1 MKSFLLVFLGG
12 GLGSAIRYGIARLL
26 NPYALTFPYATL
38 VSNVLACFVLGLVV
52 GLADSRHLIG
62 SNARLF
68 WAVGFCGGFSTFST
82 FSQETLNLLN
92 APNQLLSILYV
103 ILSVTLCLAAV
114 FTGQWLM
121 KS

>member
-1 MKSFLLVFLGG
+1 M
-12 GLGSAIRYGIARLL
+12 GSAIRYGIARLL

>member
-12 GLGSAIRYGIARLL
+12 GFGSAIRYGIARLL
-26 NPYALTFPYATL
+26 NPYVLTFPYATL
-38 VSNVLACFVLGLVV
+38 VSNVMACFVLGLVV
-52 GLADSRHLIG
+52 GLADSKQLIG

-68 WAVGFCGGFSTFST
+68 WTVGFCGGFSTFST

-92 APNQLLSILYV
+92 APQQLLSILYV

-114 FTGQWLM
+114 FTAQWLM
-121 KS
+121 RP

>member
-12 GLGSAIRYGIARLL
+12 GFGSAIRYGIARLL
-26 NPYALTFPYATL
+26 NPYVLTFPYATL
-38 VSNVLACFVLGLVV
+38 VSNVMACFLLGLVV
-52 GLADSRHLIG
+52 GLADSKQLIG

-68 WAVGFCGGFSTFST
+68 WTVGFCGGFSTFST

-92 APNQLLSILYV
+92 APQQLLSILYV

-114 FTGQWLM
+114 FTAQWLM
-121 KS
+121 RP

>member
-12 GLGSAIRYGIARLL
+12 GLGSAIRYGITRLL

-38 VSNVLACFVLGLVV
+38 VSNIMACFVLGLVV
-52 GLADSRHLIG
+52 GLADSKHLMG

-82 FSQETLNLLN
+82 FSQETLNLFN
-92 APNQLLSILYV
+92 APYQLMSMLYV
-103 ILSVTLCLAAV
+103 VLSVTLCLAAV
-114 FTGQWLM
+114 FTGQWLI